1 MKIRVF
7 AKQVLGG
14 ELKFNTL
21 ITFDSKEKYLTA
33 IQKAFQNWKDMHNG
47 YAVIESYSEV
57 VAPKRGFYG
66 ITSCSDDFEQ
76 WEIIN
81 VDFN

>member
-7 AKQVLGG
+7 AKQVLDG

-33 IQKAFQNWKDMHNG
+33 IQEAFQNWRDMHG
-47 YAVIESYSEV
+47 RYAIIESYSEI
-57 VAPKRGFYG
+57 VAYNKGFYG

-81 VDFN
+81 VDFS